1 MLRPWRPLALLGTVA
16 LIGCWPSPRGAGAP
30 PAAIELRWDRSAE
43 PPLVVND
50 PPDSIRVRWT
60 PSASADIDIMDI
72 VDQHCRAWN
81 RRVETVSEQASGD
94 TRFAEFVCKG

>member
-1 MLRPWRPLALLGTVA
+1 MLLGMVA
-16 LIGCWPSPRGAGAP
+16 LPGCWQSRRGVGEP
-30 PAAIELRWDRSAE
+30 PAVIELLWDRSTE
-43 PPLVVND
+43 PPLVVNS

-60 PSASADIDIMDI
+60 PSASTDVDVMDI

-81 RRVETVSEQASGD
+81 RRAEKVSEQASGD